1 MVNLLE
7 LPAELLNNALSY
19 LQADALVAFGR
30 TSSQAHKFINI
41 ANSTLWK
48 NTFLN
53 TYDNPLL
60 WSTRVPALPKRADQ
74 AAKPGDDWD
83 YFFHLR
89 QRTIISRLVT
99 GHELN
104 MKDDYTEAIRT
115 ILSIIETARTRGC
128 SLNLDVLAD
137 LSERGQRNLDR
148 IIHARQMEV
157 LSRIPSVSPL
167 LRVTSDDCL
176 VCVSNCLC
184 GQIAGSLR
192 RGSILSANESEA
204 LIAH

>member
-48 NTFLN
+48 STFLN
-53 TYDNPLL
+53 TYDNPLP
-60 WSTRVPALPKRADQ
+60 WSTGVHTLPNRADQ
-74 AAKPGDDWD
+74 AAKPVDGWD

-89 QRTIISRLVT
+89 QRTIITRLIT
-99 GHELN
+99 GQELN
-104 MKDDYTEAIRT
+104 MKDDHTEAVRT
-115 ILSIIETARTRGC
+115 ILSIIETARTSGC
-128 SLNLDVLAD
+128 SLNLHVLAD
-137 LSERGQRNLDR
+137 LSERGQKNIDR

-157 LSRIPSVSPL
+157 LRQIPPVSPL
-167 LRVTSDDCL
+167 SRVIGDDSL
-176 VCVSNCLC
+176 VCVLNCLLWSNSGLPLKGIYTLC
-184 GQIAGSLR
+184 K
-192 RGSILSANESEA
+192 
-204 LIAH
+204 